1 MRENARTQA
10 QGRMLEEGDMRKLI
24 GGAVVLVLTFTLAGA
39 GCALPSEVSYECATS
54 TDTTAQFAVGDSV
67 FADCVRTQ

>member
-1 MRENARTQA
+1 
-10 QGRMLEEGDMRKLI
+10 MRKLI
-24 GGAVVLVLTFTLAGA
+24 GGAVALALTFTLAGA
-39 GCALPSEVSYECATS
+39 GCALPTEVSYECSTS